1 MLSPDKQLVAASFS
15 FYYSFFFGAG
25 VTVSICYRDGS
36 CILLFII
43 MMPSQNEIFLLLPG
57 SKSVAS
63 SPIEKPQPI
72 GTKTVGRVDVQAYK
86 LRDQKA
92 AFSLEHKIFGQESH
106 VNLPPSLWRADQDP
120 NRQSDSSLFPDGR
133 RTNPNEAYNENGL
146 FSSSL
151 SDIFDK
157 KRETLCFGTC
167 IYLICFLKYARELSI
182 IALRSTKHLQDTTPI
197 DYGN

>member
-1 MLSPDKQLVAASFS
+1 MDQRRHLSQFSNPTMAASSFS
-15 FYYSFFFGAG
+15 EEL
-25 VTVSICYRDGS
+25 R
-36 CILLFII
+36 
-43 MMPSQNEIFLLLPG
+43 LPTERQVGFWKPDSLPHHIG

-72 GTKTVGRVDVQAYK
+72 GTKTVGRVDLQAYK

-92 AFSLEHKIFGQESH
+92 AFSLEHKIFGQERH

-151 SDIFDK
+151 SEIFDK
-157 KRETLCFGTC
+157 KRETLYFSTC
-167 IYLICFLKYARELSI
+167 IYLTCFLEYARELSI
-182 IALRSTKHLQDTTPI
+182 IALRSTKHLQDT
-197 DYGN
+197 N

>member
-1 MLSPDKQLVAASFS
+1 MMLS
-15 FYYSFFFGAG
+15 
-25 VTVSICYRDGS
+25 
-36 CILLFII
+36 
-43 MMPSQNEIFLLLPG
+43 QNKIFVLLPG
-57 SKSVAS
+57 NKSVAS

-92 AFSLEHKIFGQESH
+92 AFSLEHKIFGQERH
-106 VNLPPSLWRADQDP
+106 INLPPSLWRADQDP
-120 NRQSDSSLFPDGR
+120 NRQSDSSLFPDG

>member
-1 MLSPDKQLVAASFS
+1 MCCTCYPLISSWLLLVFPFIIHFS
-15 FYYSFFFGAG
+15 LELVSQ
-25 VTVSICYRDGS
+25 SICYRDGS

-72 GTKTVGRVDVQAYK
+72 GTKTVGRVDLQAYK

-92 AFSLEHKIFGQESH
+92 AFSLEHKIFGQERH

-133 RTNPNEAYNENGL
+133 TNPNEAYNENGL

-151 SDIFDK
+151 SEIFDK
-157 KRETLCFGTC
+157 KR
-167 IYLICFLKYARELSI
+167 
-182 IALRSTKHLQDTTPI
+182 
-197 DYGN
+197 